1 MSRLS
6 VFRGDDKTYSFTF
19 KSSDGSAIDITDWTI
34 FFTVKEHETDSDDDA
49 KIAKEVTSHTSP
61 TDGLSS
67 LSITDSD
74 TDLTPKK
81 YYYDFQVKKDDG
93 IIRTLVKGEFRV
105 LTDITRRIT

>member
-6 VFRGDDKTYSFTF
+6 VYRGDDKTFSFTF
-19 KSSDGSAIDITDWTI
+19 KYSDGTAVDITGWTI
-34 FFTVKEHETDSDDDA
+34 FFTAKENESDSDDDA

-61 TDGLSS
+61 TGGLSQ

-74 TDLTPKK
+74 TDITPKK

-93 IIRTLVKGEFRV
+93 IIKTIVKGEFRV
-105 LTDITRRIT
+105 LTDITRRIS